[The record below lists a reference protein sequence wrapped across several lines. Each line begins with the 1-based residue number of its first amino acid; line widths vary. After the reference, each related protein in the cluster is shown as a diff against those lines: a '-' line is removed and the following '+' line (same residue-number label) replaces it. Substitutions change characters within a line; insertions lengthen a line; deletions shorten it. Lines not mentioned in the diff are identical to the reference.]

1 MTIRKKIIVWSTLI
15 VTLCFWL
22 EGYSPLVYRW
32 AASNHLFLDD
42 YRNGDLYRLCYLPQ
56 FKEQAKDCLPP
67 SVDKTSS
74 KVHLYLIGDSFTEES
89 RVHANDVASTQYTY
103 VHWDKN
109 KSIQLDTSAR
119 NILILES
126 VERSVK
132 GHFSR
137 NANEFVL
144 TDKPEVTHEST
155 TTLLE
160 KIEALVSWL
169 IPVGIEERL
178 EHVLFN
184 YNWILKLREFK
195 ASMNLRLFNRVE
207 NKVVLSPE
215 KDALFYFEEAD
226 STKEK
231 SSFYPV
237 KQAEVDSMVLHI
249 NQTSK
254 QYKDAGFDEVYLS
267 IIPNKV
273 SVISPNM
280 GKYNHVIERIQT
292 DSSLKVPLI
301 DTYKFFKNS
310 GNRYYLASDT
320 HWNCEGR
327 DLWLKEVN
335 GLLKK

>member
-1 MTIRKKIIVWSTLI
+1 MTIRKKIIVLSTLI
-15 VTLCFWL
+15 IALCFWL

-32 AASNHLFLDD
+32 AASKHLFSDD

-56 FKEQAKDCLPP
+56 FKEQAKACPPP
-67 SVDKTSS
+67 SVKKTSS
-74 KVHLYLIGDSFTEES
+74 KVHLYIIGDSFTEES

-103 VHWDKN
+103 IHWDKS
-109 KSIQLDTSAR
+109 KSIQLDTNAT

-132 GHFSR
+132 GHFSH
-137 NANEFVL
+137 NANEFVV
-144 TDKPEVTHEST
+144 TSKPEEAIKTPSPILKRIDDFVT
-155 TTLLE
+155 LF
-160 KIEALVSWL
+160 
-169 IPVGIEERL
+169 IPEGIEERL

-184 YNWILKLREFK
+184 YDWVLTLREWK
-195 ASMNLRLFNRVE
+195 ANMNLRLFNRVE

-226 STKEK
+226 STHEK
-231 SSFYPV
+231 SSFYPIS
-237 KQAEVDSMVLHI
+237 KAEVDTMVTHI

-254 QYKDAGFDEVYLS
+254 QYQQLGFDKVYLS

-273 SVISPNM
+273 SVIAPNM
-280 GKYNHVIERIQT
+280 GNYNHVIERIQT
-292 DSSLKVPLI
+292 DKSLTVPFI
-301 DTYKFFKNS
+301 DTYQVFKNS
-310 GNRYYLASDT
+310 GKRYYLTSDT

-327 DLWLKEVN
+327 DVWLKEVN

>member
-1 MTIRKKIIVWSTLI
+1 MTIRKKIIVLSTL
-15 VTLCFWL
+15 VVALCYWL

-32 AASNHLFLDD
+32 AASKHLFADD

-56 FKEQAKDCLPP
+56 FKEKANECPP
-67 SVDKTSS
+67 PLVSKTSNN
-74 KVHLYLIGDSFTEES
+74 VHLYLIGDSFTEES
-89 RVHANDVASTQYTY
+89 RVHTSDVASTQYTY
-103 VHWDKN
+103 VHWDKST
-109 KSIQLDTSAR
+109 SIQLDTSAT

-144 TDKPEVTHEST
+144 TDKPTEIGESPK
-155 TTLLE
+155 TLLE
-160 KIEALVSWL
+160 KVEALVSWL
-169 IPVGIEERL
+169 IPTGIEERL

-184 YNWILKLREFK
+184 YDWILTLREWK
-195 ASMNLRLFNRVE
+195 ATMNLRLFNRVE
-207 NKVVLSPE
+207 KKVILSPQE
-215 KDALFYFEEAD
+215 DALFYVEEAD
-226 STKEK
+226 STHEK
-231 SSFYPV
+231 SSFYPIS
-237 KQAEVDSMVLHI
+237 QTEVDSMVLHI

-273 SVISPNM
+273 SIISPNM

-292 DSSLKVPLI
+292 DSSLKVPLL
-301 DTYKFFKNS
+301 DTYKRFKNS
-310 GNRYYLASDT
+310 GKHYYLASDT

-335 GLLKK
+335 DLLKK